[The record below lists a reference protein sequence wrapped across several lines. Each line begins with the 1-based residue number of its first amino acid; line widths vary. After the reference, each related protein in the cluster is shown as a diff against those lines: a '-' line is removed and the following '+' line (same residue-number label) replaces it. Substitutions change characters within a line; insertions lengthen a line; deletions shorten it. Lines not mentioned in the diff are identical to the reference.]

1 MSNKPF
7 RIFIGFD
14 PREYAAFAVA
24 KESIRQFDRHVLI
37 NGLVLSD
44 LQERGLYTR
53 PTTMRL
59 GKLWDEISGAH
70 MSTEFANSRFLIPE
84 IVRRQTMDWSPGGWA
99 LFMDCDVMARV
110 NLSGPGQLREQLDD
124 DKAVMCVKHDHQ
136 PFGNIKMDGQEQTA
150 YPRKNWSSVMAIN
163 CDHDANK
170 LLTMELVNSRPGRD
184 LHAMCWLK
192 DEDIGELGPE
202 WNWIPGVSDSA
213 VVPKLV
219 HWSEGGPWFENFK
232 NVPYADEWRYHLTR
246 LAR

>member
-24 KESIRQFDRHVLI
+24 KESIRQFDRHVVI
-37 NGLVLSD
+37 NGVILSD
-44 LQERGLYTR
+44 LQERGMYTR

-70 MSTEFANSRFLIPE
+70 MSTEFACSRFLIPE
-84 IVRRQTMDWSPGGWA
+84 IVKRQTMEWSPGGWA
-99 LFMDCDVMARV
+99 LFMDCDVMIRS
-110 NLSGPGQLREQLDD
+110 NPYQLRELLDD
-124 DKAVMCVKHDHQ
+124 DKALMCVKHDHS
-136 PFGNIKMDGQEQTA
+136 PMGNVKMDGQEQA
-150 YPRKNWSSVMAIN
+150 KYPRKNWSSVMAIN
-163 CDHDANK
+163 CDHEANK
-170 LLTMELVNSRPGRD
+170 ALTMELVNSVPGRD

-213 VVPKLV
+213 IVPKLV

-232 NVPYADEWRYHLTR
+232 SVPYADEWRSHLSR

>member
-37 NGLVLSD
+37 NGVVLSD

-59 GKLWDEISGAH
+59 GKLWDEISGHH

-84 IVRRQTMDWSPGGWA
+84 IVKRQTMEWSPGGWA

-110 NLSGPGQLREQLDD
+110 NIYQLRELLDD
-124 DKAVMCVKHDHQ
+124 DKAMMCVKHDHR
-136 PFGNIKMDGQEQTA
+136 PTFNVKMDGQSQSA
-150 YPRKNWSSVMAIN
+150 YPRKNWSSVMAFN
-163 CDHDANK
+163 CDHEANK
-170 LLTMELVNSRPGRD
+170 ALNVELVNSVPGRD

-192 DEDIGELGPE
+192 DEEIGELGPE

-213 VVPKLV
+213 IVPKIV

-232 NVPYADEWRYHLTR
+232 NVPYADEWRAHLTR